1 MRKYKYLIL
10 IILAVGIVF
19 AGCTSN
25 SGSDGNKENLPA
37 AKGAESE
44 LYVVMDSAH
53 WNGELGMAV
62 KETFAMAIPGLPRDE
77 PIFSMKFVNPLQF
90 SGYLRHAKNLLFVTT
105 LNNNSRQGKRM
116 KNFFTEESLQMM
128 QEKPEM
134 YRFVLKDQYARG
146 QSVLHLF
153 GQNENQL
160 IRQINENRS
169 ELQQVFLSQELK
181 RLTKKIYSG
190 VKKKGLMNT
199 LLKNHDFFLNIPGDY
214 KLAKERDNFLWIRHY
229 TQAIDKNLVIYY
241 QDYDDENVFEDQSIF
256 ELREKIAGR
265 YLRDIE
271 DSTIYMVTETLVPL
285 STKKIN
291 FGGKYAVETRG
302 LWKLSDMSM
311 GGPFLSYIFVD
322 ENRRRLYYIEGYVAS
337 PGKTKRETIREL
349 EIILKTFK
357 TREEYQEL
365 KSKS

>member
-1 MRKYKYLIL
+1 MRKNQYLVIL
-10 IILAVGIVF
+10 IVTIAVVF
-19 AGCTSN
+19 TSCTSN
-25 SGSDGNKENLPA
+25 SGGSRNKENLPV

-62 KETFAMAIPGLPRDE
+62 KQTFAMAIPGLPREE
-77 PIFSMKFVNPLQF
+77 PVLSMKYVNPLQF

-105 LNNNSRQGKRM
+105 LDNNSLQGKKM

-134 YRFVLKDQYARG
+134 YRFILKDQYARG
-146 QSVLHLF
+146 QVVVHLF
-153 GQNENQL
+153 SQTEDQL
-160 IRQINENRS
+160 INQINENKS
-169 ELQQVFLSQELK
+169 ELQQAFLSQELK

-190 VKKKGLMNT
+190 VEEKGLINT
-199 LLKNHDFFLNIPGDY
+199 LLKKHDFFLNIPAGY
-214 KLAKERDNFLWIRHY
+214 KLAKERENFLWIRHY
-229 TQAIDKNLVIYY
+229 TRDIDKNLLIYY
-241 QDYDDENVFEDQSIF
+241 QEYDDENVFEDQSIF

-271 DSTIYMVTETLVPL
+271 DTTIYMVTETLVPL
-285 STKKIN
+285 TTKKIN
-291 FGGKYAVETRG
+291 FDGKYAVETRG
-302 LWKLSDMSM
+302 LWKLSDISM

-322 ENRRRLYYIEGYVAS
+322 EKRNRLYYIEGYVAS

-357 TREEYQEL
+357 TREEYQEV
-365 KSKS
+365 KKNS